1 MLRWKKEKKKGTSKM
16 IEQNNDNV
24 LRFMTCGS
32 VDDGKST
39 LIGRLLFDS
48 KTILTDTLRQIEK
61 TSKKRGMTAIDLSLI
76 TDGLQAEREQGITID
91 VAYRYFTTGTRK
103 YIIADA
109 PGHEQYTRNMVTAA
123 STAQLAIILVDARKG
138 LLTQTRRHSYLSKLV
153 GIKHILVAINK
164 MDLISYDESS
174 YHQICEDYLKFAN
187 DIKLASPGVNIEFI
201 PISALNGDM
210 IVDRGNSLKW
220 FKGPTLLEFLEN
232 LDTSEDIKEST
243 LRFPV
248 QYVCRPHASD
258 NKELHDFRAFM
269 GRIESGLLKVND
281 KIKVLPSGHKSKVVE
296 IRVGDELINEAIP
309 EQSVTVS
316 LSDEIDISRGDML
329 VHENDSINAVKGFSA
344 MVCWLAEVPLSL
356 SRTYL
361 IMHTTRVSKVK
372 ITQIHHKVNIQ
383 NLEMENAEILKTNDI
398 AQLTFKLAQPLI
410 VDSYDENRSTG
421 SFIIIDESTYHT
433 VGAGMIQTIA

>member
-1 MLRWKKEKKKGTSKM
+1 M
-16 IEQNNDNV
+16 
-24 LRFMTCGS
+24 
-32 VDDGKST
+32 
-39 LIGRLLFDS
+39 
-48 KTILTDTLRQIEK
+48 
-61 TSKKRGMTAIDLSLI
+61 
-76 TDGLQAEREQGITID
+76 
-91 VAYRYFTTGTRK
+91 
-103 YIIADA
+103 
-109 PGHEQYTRNMVTAA
+109 
-123 STAQLAIILVDARKG
+123 
-138 LLTQTRRHSYLSKLV
+138 
-153 GIKHILVAINK
+153 
-164 MDLISYDESS
+164 
-174 YHQICEDYLKFAN
+174 
-187 DIKLASPGVNIEFI
+187 
-201 PISALNGDM
+201 
-210 IVDRGNSLKW
+210 
-220 FKGPTLLEFLEN
+220 
-232 LDTSEDIKEST
+232 
-243 LRFPV
+243 
-248 QYVCRPHASD
+248 
-258 NKELHDFRAFM
+258 
-269 GRIESGLLKVND
+269 
-281 KIKVLPSGHKSKVVE
+281 VE